1 MSTAVITGIVTS
13 GVSFA
18 VPLLV
23 AASGESISERA
34 GVLNLSMEGMMLTG
48 AFASVLATV
57 TTGSPVLGVVAGV
70 IAATVFGIAQA
81 HLSVHLRADQ
91 IVIGVAGNAL
101 ALGLTTFGSRVLLSD
116 GKGQSI
122 DGFHS
127 VDIPVLSDIPFV
139 GPTLFG
145 QTLLGY
151 LCIALVVAMAVL
163 FSKRTVPGLTID
175 AIGEDAL
182 SADWTGLP
190 VRRVRY
196 LCVLLAAAAGG
207 LAGSQLALSEVHSFS
222 DNMTGGLGYLAV
234 VAVIAGGWRILGIVY
249 ACVFFGIAQALQF
262 ALPALGI
269 DIPYALLV
277 MLPYVI
283 AIVAISGFIG
293 GRSAP
298 SCLTIPYTGNS
309 R

>member
-1 MSTAVITGIVTS
+1 MSTAVITEIVSS
-13 GVSFA
+13 GVGFA
-18 VPLLV
+18 IPLVV

-48 AFASVLATV
+48 AFASILAAAD
-57 TTGSPVLGVVAGV
+57 TGSPVLGVFAGI
-70 IAATVFGIAQA
+70 IAATVFGLAQSL
-81 HLSVHLRADQ
+81 LSVRFRADQ

-101 ALGLTTFGSRVLLSD
+101 ALGLTTFGSRLLLSD

-122 DGFHS
+122 GGFQS
-127 VDIPVLSDIPFV
+127 LDIPVLVDIPIL
-139 GPTLFG
+139 GPALFG
-145 QTLLGY
+145 QTILGY
-151 LCIALVVAMAVL
+151 LCIAFVLALAVTL
-163 FSKRTVPGLTID
+163 SKRTVPGLTID
-175 AIGEDAL
+175 AIGEDAV
-182 SADWTGLP
+182 SAEWTGLP

-196 LCVLLAAAAGG
+196 LCVLLAAATGG

-234 VAVIAGGWRILGIVY
+234 VAVIAGRWRILGIVY
-249 ACVFFGIAQALQF
+249 ACVFFGLAQALQY

-269 DIPYALLV
+269 DIPFALLV
-277 MLPYVI
+277 MLPYVF

-293 GRSAP
+293 GRRAP
-298 SCLTIPYTGNS
+298 SCLTVPYTG